1 MKNLTWQNP
10 EQLFVAQEL
19 INKVKSK
26 CCGIKGNMEL
36 NTIQQLLQKAQ
47 PILQKSK
54 AEKKERE
61 AKGEYF
67 NVFENLHFTRPE
79 EHLHTPFLR
88 MLLDKDANHGVGK
101 GFLEA
106 FLKMVVKELKPDFQY
121 DINSS
126 HIEYKDKYIGE
137 VKISEK
143 DGESTGG
150 EIDIFLYDEKG
161 HAIIIENKF
170 DRYGNPAQEQ
180 PRQLERYHN
189 FGKKEY
195 KDKFILIYL
204 TPSGQ
209 EASEDSTGP
218 NKITYYPMSYDLSDN
233 KPNILSWLAECLNIS
248 KGCPRIHEVIKQYI
262 TFIKDTRHI
271 MEEKYQ
277 NDFLKLVLE
286 PKNLDVAFEII
297 RNCQKIKEAIREEF
311 CKQLV
316 SLAGEYGLELLKND
330 DGYGNIITW
339 DNDNGGWMTFVGKK
353 KHQSQVEPQVGF
365 KVGNYSRT
373 NSNLKP
379 EYGGMLYGLSIINED
394 DSNLE
399 DMQKVFKIGLSKS
412 EEQPLF
418 GPWNY
423 WHQLPDGKDIKKDFP
438 WGYSFLSDEK
448 RTWKKN
454 WYDWDDLQTLADMRN
469 GKMLDFMRTR
479 FEILKNNGII
489 DKL

>member
-1 MKNLTWQNP
+1 MDLK
-10 EQLFVAQEL
+10 A
-19 INKVKSK
+19 
-26 CCGIKGNMEL
+26 
-36 NTIQQLLQKAQ
+36 IQQLLQEAQ

-106 FLKMVVKELKPDFQY
+106 FLKMVKKKLKLDFQY
-121 DINSS
+121 DVNSS
-126 HIEYKDKYIGE
+126 HIEYKDKHIGE

-150 EIDIFLYDEKG
+150 DIDIFLYDEKG

-170 DRYGNPAQEQ
+170 DRYGNSAQDQ

-195 KDKFILIYL
+195 KDNFILIYL
-204 TPSGQ
+204 TPSGRD
-209 EASEDSTGP
+209 ASEYSTGP
-218 NKITYYPMSYDLSDN
+218 NKITYYPMSYDLSDD
-233 KPNILSWLAECLNIS
+233 KPNILSWLKKCLDIS

-262 TFIKDTRHI
+262 TYIKNTRQI
-271 MEEKYQ
+271 MEENYQ
-277 NDFLKLVLE
+277 KELL
-286 PKNLDVAFEII
+286 NLLLSEENVDVTLGIL
-297 RNCQKIKEAIREEF
+297 RDGQKIKEKIRRDF
-311 CKQLV
+311 CNQLEK
-316 SLAGEYGLELLKND
+316 LAGEYGLELREQYD
-330 DGYGNIITW
+330 GNIATW
-339 DNDNGGWMTFVGKK
+339 NSDYGWMIFVGKK
-353 KHQSQVEPQVGF
+353 RHQSQVGF
-365 KVGNYSRT
+365 VVGNFSRP
-373 NSNLKP
+373 NSKK
-379 EYGGMLYGLSIINED
+379 GGMLYGLSIINGD
-394 DSNLE
+394 YSNLE
-399 DMQKVFKIGLSKS
+399 ELKHKFKIESGNPDDEYPKFSQEKEPSQLS
-412 EEQPLF
+412 EGQ
-418 GPWNY
+418 W
-423 WHQLPDGKDIKKDFP
+423 KDFP
-438 WGYSFLSDEK
+438 WGFSYLTDEN
-448 RTWKKN
+448 REWKKN
-454 WYDWDDLQTLADMRN
+454 WYDWDDLQALADMRN

>member
-1 MKNLTWQNP
+1 MDLK
-10 EQLFVAQEL
+10 A
-19 INKVKSK
+19 
-26 CCGIKGNMEL
+26 
-36 NTIQQLLQKAQ
+36 IQQLLQEAQ

-54 AEKKERE
+54 VEKKERE

-67 NVFENLHFTRPE
+67 NVFEYLNFSRFE
-79 EHLHTPFLR
+79 EQLHTPFLR

-106 FLKMVVKELKPDFQY
+106 FLKMVKKELKLDFQY

-271 MEEKYQ
+271 MEENYQ
-277 NDFLKLVLE
+277 KELLNLLLSKD
-286 PKNLDVAFEII
+286 NLDVTLRILRDE
-297 RNCQKIKEAIREEF
+297 QMIKEKIRRDF
-311 CKQLV
+311 CDQLV
-316 SLAGEYGLELLKND
+316 KLAGEYGLELRQQYD
-330 DGYGNIITW
+330 GNIVTW
-339 DNDNGGWMTFVGKK
+339 NSDYGWMIFVGKK
-353 KHQSQVEPQVGF
+353 RLQSQVGF
-365 KVGNYSRT
+365 VVGNFSRK
-373 NSNLKP
+373 N
-379 EYGGMLYGLSIINED
+379 EDYGGMLYGLSIINGYF
-394 DSNLE
+394 SNLGE
-399 DMQKVFKIGLSKS
+399 LKNVFKIESS
-412 EEQPLF
+412 DPNDQPLF
-418 GPWNY
+418 GPEKGY
-423 WHQLPDGKDIKKDFP
+423 HQLPENKGNFKREFP
-438 WGYSFLSDEK
+438 FGYSFLYDEDRAKVK
-448 RTWKKN
+448 RWF
-454 WYDWDDLQTLADMRN
+454 DWDDLQTLADMHN
-469 GKMLDFMRTR
+469 GKMLKFMETR
-479 FEILKNNGII
+479 FEILKKSGII

>member
-1 MKNLTWQNP
+1 
-10 EQLFVAQEL
+10 
-19 INKVKSK
+19 
-26 CCGIKGNMEL
+26 MEL

-106 FLKMVVKELKPDFQY
+106 FLKMVKKELKLDFQY

>member
-1 MKNLTWQNP
+1 MDLK
-10 EQLFVAQEL
+10 A
-19 INKVKSK
+19 
-26 CCGIKGNMEL
+26 
-36 NTIQQLLQKAQ
+36 IQQLLQEAQ

-67 NVFENLHFTRPE
+67 NVFEKLHFTRPE

-106 FLKMVVKELKPDFQY
+106 FLKKVVKKLKHDFQY

-150 EIDIFLYDEKG
+150 EIDIFLYDEIG

-204 TPSGQ
+204 TPSGR

-271 MEEKYQ
+271 MEENYQ
-277 NDFLKLVLE
+277 KELLNLLLSKD
-286 PKNLDVAFEII
+286 NLDVTLRILRDE
-297 RNCQKIKEAIREEF
+297 QMIKEKIRRDF
-311 CKQLV
+311 CDQLV
-316 SLAGEYGLELLKND
+316 KLAGEYGLELRGQYQYD
-330 DGYGNIITW
+330 DNIVTW
-339 DNDNGGWMTFVGKK
+339 NKDNGWMIFVGKEK
-353 KHQSQVEPQVGF
+353 RQSQIGF
-365 KVGNYSRT
+365 VIGNYSRT
-373 NSNLKP
+373 NS
-379 EYGGMLYGLSIINED
+379 EYGGMLYGLSVINAD
-394 DSNLE
+394 YSNLE
-399 DMQKVFKIGLSKS
+399 ELQKVFKIESDNPD
-412 EEQPLF
+412 EQPLVR
-418 GPWNY
+418 
-423 WHQLPDGKDIKKDFP
+423 DEKDYPQFPENKGNIKNDFP
-438 WGYSFLSDEK
+438 LGYSFLYDEN
-448 RTWKKN
+448 RAWKKN
-454 WYDWDDLQTLADMRN
+454 WYDWDDVQTLADMRN

-479 FEILKNNGII
+479 FEILKKHGII

>member
-1 MKNLTWQNP
+1 MDLK
-10 EQLFVAQEL
+10 A
-19 INKVKSK
+19 
-26 CCGIKGNMEL
+26 
-36 NTIQQLLQKAQ
+36 IQQLLQEAQ

-106 FLKMVVKELKPDFQY
+106 FLKMVKEELKLDFQY
-121 DINSS
+121 DVNSS
-126 HIEYKDKYIGE
+126 HVEYKDKYIGE

-195 KDKFILIYL
+195 KDNFILIYL

-209 EASEDSTGP
+209 DASEYSTGP
-218 NKITYYPMSYDLSDN
+218 NKITCYPMSYDLSDD
-233 KPNILSWLAECLNIS
+233 KPNILSWLKKCLDIS

-262 TFIKDTRHI
+262 TYIKNTRQI
-271 MEEKYQ
+271 MEENYQ
-277 NDFLKLVLE
+277 KELLNLLLSKD
-286 PKNLDVAFEII
+286 NLDVTLRILRDE
-297 RNCQKIKEAIREEF
+297 QMIKEKIRRDF
-311 CKQLV
+311 CDQLV
-316 SLAGEYGLELLKND
+316 KLAGEYGLELREQYNA
-330 DGYGNIITW
+330 NIVTW
-339 DNDNGGWMTFVGKK
+339 NSDYGWMIFVGKK
-353 KHQSQVEPQVGF
+353 RHQSQVGF
-365 KVGNYSRT
+365 VIGNFSRK
-373 NSNLKP
+373 N
-379 EYGGMLYGLSIINED
+379 EDYGGMLYGLSIINGYF
-394 DSNLE
+394 SNLGE
-399 DMQKVFKIGLSKS
+399 LKNVFKIESSDLND
-412 EEQPLF
+412 QPLF
-418 GPWNY
+418 GPEKGY
-423 WHQLPDGKDIKKDFP
+423 HQLPENKGNFKRELPF
-438 WGYSFLSDEK
+438 GYSFLYDENREKDKK
-448 RTWKKN
+448 RWF
-454 WYDWDDLQTLADMRN
+454 DWDDLQTLADMRN

>member
-1 MKNLTWQNP
+1 
-10 EQLFVAQEL
+10 
-19 INKVKSK
+19 
-26 CCGIKGNMEL
+26 
-36 NTIQQLLQKAQ
+36 
-47 PILQKSK
+47 
-54 AEKKERE
+54 
-61 AKGEYF
+61 
-67 NVFENLHFTRPE
+67 
-79 EHLHTPFLR
+79 

-106 FLKMVVKELKPDFQY
+106 FLKMVKEALKLDFQY
-121 DINSS
+121 DVNSS
-126 HIEYKDKYIGE
+126 HVEYKDKYIGE

-204 TPSGQ
+204 TPSGR

-262 TFIKDTRHI
+262 TYIKNTRQI
-271 MEEKYQ
+271 MEKEDQKE
-277 NDFLKLVLE
+277 LL
-286 PKNLDVAFEII
+286 NLLLSEENVDVTLGILRDE
-297 RNCQKIKEAIREEF
+297 QMIKEKIRRDF
-311 CKQLV
+311 CDQLV
-316 SLAGEYGLELLKND
+316 KLAGEYGLELREQYNA
-330 DGYGNIITW
+330 NIVTW
-339 DNDNGGWMTFVGKK
+339 NSDYGWMIFVGKK
-353 KHQSQVEPQVGF
+353 RHQSQVGF
-365 KVGNYSRT
+365 VIGNFSRK
-373 NSNLKP
+373 N
-379 EYGGMLYGLSIINED
+379 EDYGGMLYGLSIINGYF
-394 DSNLE
+394 SNLGE
-399 DMQKVFKIGLSKS
+399 LKNVFKIESSDLND
-412 EEQPLF
+412 QPLF

-454 WYDWDDLQTLADMRN
+454 WFDWDDLQTLADMRN

>member
-1 MKNLTWQNP
+1 MDLK
-10 EQLFVAQEL
+10 A
-19 INKVKSK
+19 
-26 CCGIKGNMEL
+26 
-36 NTIQQLLQKAQ
+36 IQQLLQEAQ

-106 FLKMVVKELKPDFQY
+106 FLKMVKKELKLDFQY
-121 DINSS
+121 DVNSS

-204 TPSGQ
+204 TPSGR

-233 KPNILSWLAECLNIS
+233 KPNILSWLDACLDIS

-277 NDFLKLVLE
+277 NEFFKLVLE

-311 CKQLV
+311 CKQLEN
-316 SLAGEYGLELLKND
+316 LAGEYGLELLKD
-330 DGYGNIITW
+330 DNGYVNIIKW
-339 DNDNGGWMTFVGKK
+339 DNDNGGWMIFVGKR
-353 KHQSQVEPQVGF
+353 KHQKPVKPQVGF
-365 KVGNYSRT
+365 KVGYYSRVD
-373 NSNLKP
+373 SNLKP
-379 EYGGMLYGLSIINED
+379 EYGGMLYGLSIINGD
-394 DSNLE
+394 HSNLE
-399 DMQKVFKIGLSKS
+399 KLQKNFKIESS
-412 EEQPLF
+412 DSNDQPLF
-418 GPWNY
+418 GPGKNC
-423 WHQLPDGKDIKKDFP
+423 HQLPDGKDIGKDFP

-448 RTWKKN
+448 REWNKN
-454 WYDWDDLQTLADMRN
+454 WFDWDDLQTLVDMRN
-469 GKMLDFMRTR
+469 GAMLKFFRER
-479 FEILKNNGII
+479 FEILKKYNII
-489 DKL
+489 CYL

>member
-1 MKNLTWQNP
+1 MDLK
-10 EQLFVAQEL
+10 A
-19 INKVKSK
+19 
-26 CCGIKGNMEL
+26 
-36 NTIQQLLQKAQ
+36 IQQLLQEAQ

-106 FLKMVVKELKPDFQY
+106 FLKKVVKKLKDDFQY

-204 TPSGQ
+204 TPSGR

-271 MEEKYQ
+271 MEENYQ
-277 NDFLKLVLE
+277 KELLNLLLSKD
-286 PKNLDVAFEII
+286 NLDVTLRILRDE
-297 RNCQKIKEAIREEF
+297 QMIKEKIRRDF
-311 CKQLV
+311 CDQLV
-316 SLAGEYGLELLKND
+316 KLAGEYGLELRGQYQYD
-330 DGYGNIITW
+330 DNIVTW
-339 DNDNGGWMTFVGKK
+339 NKDNGWMIFVGKEK
-353 KHQSQVEPQVGF
+353 RQSQIGF
-365 KVGNYSRT
+365 VIGNYSRT
-373 NSNLKP
+373 NS
-379 EYGGMLYGLSIINED
+379 EYGGMLYGLSVINAD
-394 DSNLE
+394 YSNLE
-399 DMQKVFKIGLSKS
+399 ELQKVFKIESDNPD
-412 EEQPLF
+412 EQPLVR
-418 GPWNY
+418 
-423 WHQLPDGKDIKKDFP
+423 DEKDYPQFPENKGNIKNDFP
-438 WGYSFLSDEK
+438 LGYSFLYDEN
-448 RTWKKN
+448 RAGKKN
-454 WYDWDDLQTLADMRN
+454 WYDWDDVQTLADMRN

-479 FEILKNNGII
+479 FEILKKHGII

>member
-1 MKNLTWQNP
+1 MD
-10 EQLFVAQEL
+10 
-19 INKVKSK
+19 
-26 CCGIKGNMEL
+26 IKA
-36 NTIQQLLQKAQ
+36 IQQLLQEAQ
-47 PILQKSK
+47 QILQKSK

-101 GFLEA
+101 GFLQD
-106 FLKMVVKELKPDFQY
+106 FLDLIVKKLKPDFQY
-121 DINSS
+121 DVNSS
-126 HIEYKDKYIGE
+126 HVEYKDKYIGE

-195 KDKFILIYL
+195 KDNFILIYL
-204 TPSGQ
+204 TPSGRD
-209 EASEDSTGP
+209 ASEYSTGP
-218 NKITYYPMSYDLSDN
+218 NKITYYPLSYDMYDN
-233 KPNILSWLAECLNIS
+233 KPNILSWLDACLKKS
-248 KGCPRIHEVIKQYI
+248 KGCPRIYEVIKQYI
-262 TFIKDTRHI
+262 TFIQNTRQI
-271 MEEKYQ
+271 MEGKYQ
-277 NDFLKLVLE
+277 NDFFKLVLE

-316 SLAGEYGLELLKND
+316 SLAGEYGLELRERYD
-330 DGYGNIITW
+330 GNIVTW
-339 DNDNGGWMTFVGKK
+339 NSDYGWMIFVGKK
-353 KHQSQVEPQVGF
+353 RLQSQVGF
-365 KVGNYSRT
+365 VLGNFSRI
-373 NSNLKP
+373 NSKN
-379 EYGGMLYGLSIINED
+379 GGMLYGLSIINGD
-394 DSNLE
+394 YSNLE
-399 DMQKVFKIGLSKS
+399 ELKHKFKIEPGNPNVEYPKFSKEKNPSQLS
-412 EEQPLF
+412 EGQ
-418 GPWNY
+418 W
-423 WHQLPDGKDIKKDFP
+423 KDFP
-438 WGYSFLSDEK
+438 WGFSYLTDENRK
-448 RTWKKN
+448 WDKK
-454 WYDWDDLQTLADMRN
+454 WYDWDDLQTLVDMHN
-469 GKMLDFMRTR
+469 GEMLKFMETR
-479 FEILKNNGII
+479 FEILKKYGII

>member
-1 MKNLTWQNP
+1 MDLK
-10 EQLFVAQEL
+10 A
-19 INKVKSK
+19 
-26 CCGIKGNMEL
+26 
-36 NTIQQLLQKAQ
+36 IQQLLQEAQ

-54 AEKKERE
+54 AEMKERE

-106 FLKMVVKELKPDFQY
+106 FLKMVKEELKLDFQY
-121 DINSS
+121 DVNSS
-126 HIEYKDKYIGE
+126 HVEYKDKYIGE
-137 VKISEK
+137 VKLSEK

-204 TPSGQ
+204 TPSGR

-271 MEEKYQ
+271 MEENYQ
-277 NDFLKLVLE
+277 KELL
-286 PKNLDVAFEII
+286 NLLLSEENVDVTLGIL
-297 RNCQKIKEAIREEF
+297 RDGQKIKEKIRRDF
-311 CKQLV
+311 CNQLEK
-316 SLAGEYGLELLKND
+316 LAGEYGLELREQYD
-330 DGYGNIITW
+330 GNIATW
-339 DNDNGGWMTFVGKK
+339 NSDYGWMIFVGKK
-353 KHQSQVEPQVGF
+353 RHQSQVGF
-365 KVGNYSRT
+365 VVGNFSRP
-373 NSNLKP
+373 NSKK
-379 EYGGMLYGLSIINED
+379 GGMLYGLSIINGD
-394 DSNLE
+394 YSNLE
-399 DMQKVFKIGLSKS
+399 ELKHKFKIESGNPDDEYPKFSQEKEPYQLS
-412 EEQPLF
+412 EGQ
-418 GPWNY
+418 W
-423 WHQLPDGKDIKKDFP
+423 KDFP
-438 WGYSFLSDEK
+438 WGFSYLTDEN
-448 RTWKKN
+448 REWKKN

>member
-1 MKNLTWQNP
+1 MDLK
-10 EQLFVAQEL
+10 A
-19 INKVKSK
+19 
-26 CCGIKGNMEL
+26 
-36 NTIQQLLQKAQ
+36 IQQLLQEAQ

-106 FLKMVVKELKPDFQY
+106 FLKMVKKKLKPDFQY

-204 TPSGQ
+204 TPSGR
-209 EASEDSTGP
+209 EASEDSTGS

-271 MEEKYQ
+271 MEENYQ
-277 NDFLKLVLE
+277 KELLNLLLSKD
-286 PKNLDVAFEII
+286 NLDVTLRILRDE
-297 RNCQKIKEAIREEF
+297 QMIKEKIRRDF
-311 CKQLV
+311 CDQLV
-316 SLAGEYGLELLKND
+316 KLAGEYGLELRGQYQYD
-330 DGYGNIITW
+330 DNIVTW
-339 DNDNGGWMTFVGKK
+339 NKDNGWMIFVGKEK
-353 KHQSQVEPQVGF
+353 RQSQIGF
-365 KVGNYSRT
+365 VIGNYSRT
-373 NSNLKP
+373 NS
-379 EYGGMLYGLSIINED
+379 EYGGMLYGLSVINAD
-394 DSNLE
+394 YSNLE
-399 DMQKVFKIGLSKS
+399 ELQKVFKIESDNPD
-412 EEQPLF
+412 EQPLVR
-418 GPWNY
+418 
-423 WHQLPDGKDIKKDFP
+423 DEKDYPQFPENKGNIKNDFP
-438 WGYSFLSDEK
+438 LGYSFLYDEN
-448 RTWKKN
+448 RAWKKN
-454 WYDWDDLQTLADMRN
+454 WYDWDDVQTLADMRN

>member
-1 MKNLTWQNP
+1 MDLK
-10 EQLFVAQEL
+10 A
-19 INKVKSK
+19 
-26 CCGIKGNMEL
+26 
-36 NTIQQLLQKAQ
+36 IQQLLQEAQ

-106 FLKMVVKELKPDFQY
+106 FLKMVKKELKLDFQY
-121 DINSS
+121 DVNSS

-170 DRYGNPAQEQ
+170 DRYGNPAQDQ

-195 KDKFILIYL
+195 KDKFILVYL
-204 TPSGQ
+204 TPSGR

-271 MEEKYQ
+271 MEENYQ
-277 NDFLKLVLE
+277 KELLNLLLSKD
-286 PKNLDVAFEII
+286 NLDVTLRILRDE
-297 RNCQKIKEAIREEF
+297 QMIKEKIRRDF
-311 CKQLV
+311 CDQLV
-316 SLAGEYGLELLKND
+316 KLAGEYGLELREQYD
-330 DGYGNIITW
+330 GNIVTW
-339 DNDNGGWMTFVGKK
+339 NSDYGWMIFVGKK
-353 KHQSQVEPQVGF
+353 RHQSQVGF
-365 KVGNYSRT
+365 VVGNFSRP
-373 NSNLKP
+373 NSKK
-379 EYGGMLYGLSIINED
+379 GGMLYGLSIINGD
-394 DSNLE
+394 YSNLE
-399 DMQKVFKIGLSKS
+399 ELKHKFKIESGNPDDEYPKFSQEKEPSQLS
-412 EEQPLF
+412 EGQ
-418 GPWNY
+418 W
-423 WHQLPDGKDIKKDFP
+423 KDFP
-438 WGYSFLSDEK
+438 WGFSYLTDEN
-448 RTWKKN
+448 RAWKKN